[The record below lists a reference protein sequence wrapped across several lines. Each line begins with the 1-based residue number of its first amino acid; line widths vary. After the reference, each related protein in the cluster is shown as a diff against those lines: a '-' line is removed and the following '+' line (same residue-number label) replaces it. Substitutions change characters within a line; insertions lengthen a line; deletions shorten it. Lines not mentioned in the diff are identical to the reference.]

1 MEEIAQQT
9 ISQWLNSEEHK
20 RNMLKSQW
28 DETGL
33 AAYAGEDGVCILHR
47 YLYRTNL

>member
-33 AAYAGEDGVCILHR
+33 AAYAGEDGCVYFAQIFIQ
-47 YLYRTNL
+47 N